1 MTWLYASADDSP
13 RDGPSGLQSGP
24 SDVRTTSSV
33 ASDSDTPPQSPDDV
47 SIPTSSPSLD
57 ETPQLQDIVRN
68 FQGCYSRHSYTIPSH
83 VNADPILFLN
93 AYRDFFKGEIRQYFT
108 NHSRN
113 VPPTLKVFVQLSIT
127 LVKVSTLGE
136 NISRY
141 IHITSRTRLITPQD
155 VDDLVRRW
163 IEQLRVRLESLTTE
177 VESSGYIISSVNDFF
192 FFCTYAAYSGIGSY
206 VPYPCVVRGKHEI
219 FNPSGIQSS
228 CVIQCL
234 AAFKLHKMGKSWSNI
249 RRSPERPAGCS
260 KWSRVM
266 VWRLPWVGKAY
277 LS

>member
-93 AYRDFFKGEIRQYFT
+93 AYRDFFKGGIRQYFT

-113 VPPTLKVFVQLSIT
+113 VPPTLKVFAQLSIT

-136 NISRY
+136 NISRNIY
-141 IHITSRTRLITPQD
+141 ITFRTRLITPQD

-177 VESSGYIISSVNDFF
+177 VESSGYIIIIVCRKQWHRKLCPLPLCRARKTWNFQSQRHTVLM
-192 FFCTYAAYSGIGSY
+192 C
-206 VPYPCVVRGKHEI
+206 
-219 FNPSGIQSS
+219 NPVS
-228 CVIQCL
+228 CG
-234 AAFKLHKMGKSWSNI
+234 F
-249 RRSPERPAGCS
+249 
-260 KWSRVM
+260 
-266 VWRLPWVGKAY
+266 
-277 LS
+277 